1 MTSLSSAM
9 ESVGFRMAEI
19 RTLSRNAGWV
29 ARASLQQRRAR
40 RGSPAGATSS
50 SITDRLIA
58 GAVLPVEIILGRF
71 GLGEEILA
79 IGVREG

>member
-1 MTSLSSAM
+1 VTSLRSTLEAT
-9 ESVGFRMAEI
+9 GFQVAEI

-29 ARASLQQRRAR
+29 ARASLQLRRAR
-40 RGSPAGATSS
+40 RRSSVGAPLALLV
-50 SITDRLIA
+50 DRLIA